1 MTSEDL
7 PSYSRATQSQRRPVV
22 YLDDDLDEPLTF
34 QRQVL
39 PSQFLKQTSP
49 RVQDCDSDCS
59 EAPPLPSTPPVGNV
73 NSFKAGGKARTNRK
87 LIPQSWGNFF
97 RKWKKRGHSQ
107 QDSSE
112 NFLPDGSG
120 GTPPL
125 SPLMDRRNFGE
136 YGAKLDTWGSSVS
149 KELLPPFPDSYTV
162 DYDQETPSVFR
173 DPFEPSADSIHP
185 AEYYAEKME
194 VYQQKYSYMK
204 SWPGLLRLLAG
215 IELIFGGMVF
225 ACVCAN
231 IQKDNQWYNLYGYQA
246 QSYSYGG
253 YYGGAGGYN
262 YNGPMTPFVLV
273 VVGLAWLLTVILL
286 VLGLTMYYR
295 TILLDSHWWPLTEFV
310 INLVMFL
317 LYMAAG
323 IVYINDMNR
332 GGMCYVTLGNN
343 PLLSNFCRAEGSQ
356 MAGTAFLFINM
367 LMYLI
372 SGIVCLKMW
381 RHEADRRHAA
391 VFGYEPP
398 PSPVRSRSKRIV
410 FEDEL
415 SHAGRATNQ
424 IHFSEKGDNQATL
437 NRSIPTGHIP
447 KPHVIPDYLIK
458 YTEIHSPEDRE
469 QYKAVFNDVYPEYKE
484 LHADIQAMQ
493 RKFTQMDAMMGKLL
507 HNTDNPQEH
516 ERIKRVLKEYQKKK
530 NDSVVMEKKER
541 CEYLKEKLSHI
552 KGRIQEF
559 DRKNMGGSAGQSI

>member
-1 MTSEDL
+1 MTLEDL

-39 PSQFLKQTSP
+39 PSQFLKQISP
-49 RVQDCDSDCS
+49 RVQDCDSDSS
-59 EAPPLPSTPPVGNV
+59 EAPPLPSTPPVGGV
-73 NSFKAGGKARTNRK
+73 NSFEAGGTARTNRK

-343 PLLSNFCRAEGSQ
+343 PLLSNFCRADGSQ

-372 SGIVCLKMW
+372 SGIVCLKMS
-381 RHEADRRHAA
+381 D
-391 VFGYEPP
+391 
-398 PSPVRSRSKRIV
+398 
-410 FEDEL
+410 
-415 SHAGRATNQ
+415 
-424 IHFSEKGDNQATL
+424 ATL

-559 DRKNMGGSAGQSI
+559 DRKNMGGSAGQTI